1 MKNQNHFI
9 CFAWLLLLLPSMAY
23 AQSNPRNFFIA
34 HDLDSAG
41 YEWTAMARDWNG
53 SLVVSTVGESSSGP
67 AFGPLRLRTHS
78 NISRG
83 QTPSS
88 TTLMSAGNF
97 RVFDMLGEQVIWL
110 TGAYK
115 GTSYL
120 GNDTLVGASAQ
131 NLNPFIAQFDPNTNS
146 YTWVWHASLPGDHHF
161 QKLRQGKTDELLA
174 CGLASD
180 SMGWL
185 AAFNQFTGQQLWE
198 KKFPGVRT
206 ISDARPFPNDTTSYL
221 VTGTMPDTGNIF
233 QVPAPLHGTLTGY
246 RNFLARL
253 FPANDS
259 VVFLRTEPGFAFD
272 FEPVIILGMPG
283 TPAFFVWSTPTTN
296 NGGVGRSQVRW
307 AISAEMMVDS
317 VVHDFFY
324 QEIEEETGAWQS
336 ENMAFFKTPG
346 FNPNLFD
353 LRSTSGPYTIGQY
366 AFSQGTQPPFLTNL
380 YAATLSMAFKSTG
393 SVDVDMQGWSFWRDS
408 TLSFP
413 NASPSQPKWVL
424 LTTGFIVSSVP
435 EKSAVQFTVY
445 PNPVSQGQFKIQ
457 SELGFDQ
464 PAAWTLRDVQ
474 GRMVR
479 QGQLA
484 DVGEPIS
491 VVGLDEGLYFFE
503 LETSKGR
510 GVQKLMISAR

>member
-1 MKNQNHFI
+1 MKNASCLF
-9 CFAWLLLLLPSMAY
+9 CLGWLIFLLPANSQ
-23 AQSNPRNFFIA
+23 AQSNPRNYFIA

-41 YEWTAMARDWNG
+41 YEWTAMARDWSGN
-53 SLVVSTVGESSSGP
+53 LVVSTVAESSSGP
-67 AFGPLRLRTHS
+67 AYGPLRLRIHS
-78 NISRG
+78 NIG
-83 QTPSS
+83 WYQTPSS

-131 NLNPFIAQFDPNTNS
+131 NLNPFIAQYDPNTNS

-198 KKFPGVRT
+198 KKLPGVRT

-233 QVPAPLHGTLTGY
+233 QVPAPLQGTLTGY

-259 VVFLRTEPGFAFD
+259 VVFLRTVPGFAFD
-272 FEPVIILGMPG
+272 FEPVITLGMPG
-283 TPAFFVWSTPTTN
+283 NPAFFVWSTPTTN

-324 QEIEEETGAWQS
+324 QEIEEETGAWYS

-346 FNPNLFD
+346 FNPNLYD
-353 LRSTSGPYTIGQY
+353 LRSTSGLYTIGQY
-366 AFSQGTQPPFLTNL
+366 AFSQATQPPFLTNL
-380 YAATLSMAFKSTG
+380 HAATLSMAFKSTG
-393 SVDVDMQGWSFWRDS
+393 SVAVDMQGWHLWRDS
-408 TLSFP
+408 TLFFP
-413 NASPSQPKWVL
+413 NASASQPKWVL

-445 PNPVSQGQFKIQ
+445 PNPVNQGQFKIRTDMP
-457 SELGFDQ
+457 FDQ

-484 DVGEPIS
+484 DTAEPIS
-491 VVGLDEGLYFFE
+491 VAGLDAGLYFFE
-503 LETSKGR
+503 LETGKGR